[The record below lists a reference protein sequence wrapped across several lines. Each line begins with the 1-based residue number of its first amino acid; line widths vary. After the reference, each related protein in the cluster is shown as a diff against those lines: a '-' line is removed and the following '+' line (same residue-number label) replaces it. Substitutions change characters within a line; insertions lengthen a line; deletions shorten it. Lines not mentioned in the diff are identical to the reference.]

1 MKDIGAHYAD
11 RMWELILSDDT
22 ETIAQ
27 LEILLEGT
35 QDEAV
40 DEYIERSCWSND
52 LPRFVGNK
60 GSRRERRDALRAAYI
75 AQRPKPEPDFSRLT
89 PLEFRLYN
97 ALFASFVYI
106 PRGEWRTRRAVD
118 RAMDAVLRK
127 ARKKT

>member
-11 RMWELILSDDT
+11 RMWELILSDDAQN
-22 ETIAQ
+22 IAR

-35 QDEAV
+35 QDDAV
-40 DEYIERSCWSND
+40 DQYIERSCWSDD

-60 GSRRERRDALRAAYI
+60 GTARARRDALRAAYI
-75 AQRPKPEPDFSRLT
+75 AQLPPPEPDFSLLT

-106 PRGEWRTRRAVD
+106 PRGERRTRRAVD
-118 RAMDAVLRK
+118 RAMGAAISK
-127 ARKKT
+127 ARQKR